1 MASIT
6 PLVFSPTVLL
16 ALLGKLRGGD
26 RTRPTPNFGWKD
38 SVVDVVVPAKNE
50 EQLIALCLTSI
61 LEQDY
66 VIRKITVIDDG
77 STDGTAEVVRRFEKL
92 SGRSIDLVVR
102 QKSIGKTPSI
112 REVCRQSDA
121 DAIVVVDA
129 DTVLSDRNYVSRVI
143 EELFRNPGVASA
155 CGEVTPLGR
164 RRTRALFLVDQHLR
178 TLASEFDLD
187 ITKRRTAMRALLE
200 GMTYIYRSALYLF
213 LQRFLYDGH
222 VKLFGS
228 RLNPIG
234 CAVAYRTA
242 RLRDCFDYAQP
253 RMGDNLSFSEDIF
266 IGHFFAWKGWRN
278 AQVDGV
284 RCESLEPAL
293 TRLPKQLYLWSSSFL
308 QTLYYFKDL
317 PLSMFKQMKRLF
329 QPRRKPAAGDRR
341 EVREQYRAPW
351 GEAHTRRFGRPMG
364 LLDTCALLEKVCY
377 PVALLYMAI
386 FSPEAALITI
396 GAESLMATA
405 SVFAVAR
412 NGERVRSAAMMFAA
426 TPIRVLSLGVDFVSV
441 LKYGLDLATGN
452 RNWRK

>member
-16 ALLGKLRGGD
+16 ALWGKLRGGD

-38 SVVDVVVPAKNE
+38 SVVDIVVPAKNE
-50 EQLIALCLTSI
+50 EQLIALCLASI
-61 LEQDY
+61 LDQDY
-66 VIRKITVIDDG
+66 AVRKITVIDDG
-77 STDGTAEVVRRFEKL
+77 STDRTAAVVRRFEQL
-92 SGRSIDLVVR
+92 SGRTLELVVR
-102 QKSIGKTPSI
+102 RKSIGKTPSI

-121 DAIVVVDA
+121 DAIVVVDG

-164 RRTRALFLVDQHLR
+164 RRGRALVAMDQHLR
-178 TLASEFDLD
+178 SLVSELDLD
-187 ITKRRTAMRALLE
+187 ITKRRSVMRALLE

-253 RMGDNLSFSEDIF
+253 RMGDNLSSSEDIF

-278 AQVDGV
+278 AQVNGV

-293 TRLPKQLYLWSSSFL
+293 TRLPRQLYLWSSSFL
-308 QTLYYFKDL
+308 QTQYYFQDL
-317 PLSMFKQMKRLF
+317 PLSLFKQMKRLF
-329 QPRRKPAAGDRR
+329 RRDRVPAGGERR

-351 GEAHTRRFGRPMG
+351 GEAYTHRYGRPMG
-364 LLDTCALLEKVCY
+364 LLDSCSLLEKVCY
-377 PVALLYMAI
+377 PVVLLYLAI
-386 FSPEAALITI
+386 FSPEAALLTI
-396 GAESLMATA
+396 GAESLLATA
-405 SVFAVAR
+405 GVFAVAR
-412 NGERVRSAAMMFAA
+412 NGDRVRSAAMMLAA
-426 TPIRVLSLGVDFVSV
+426 TPIRVLSLGVDLISV